1 MRGWSSIFVGLLLF
15 AVAGWTFFSDGFG
28 SETVILSAAGG
39 FFLFL
44 GGQGLTVG
52 EAGNPIALVDFVRD
66 PAGAIVDTATDRL
79 GDWFND
85 DKPAPE
91 SAPAAEAEK
100 PKFDP
105 DAVIERYLAQRPTAP
120 APETAADAAA
130 GFAHPAPPRTFG
142 RKGI

>member
-1 MRGWSSIFVGLLLF
+1 MRGWSSVFVGLLLF
-15 AVAGWTFFSDGFG
+15 AVAGWTFVSDGFG
-28 SETVILSAAGG
+28 SETVILAVAAG

-66 PAGAIVDTATDRL
+66 PAGAIVDTATDRI
-79 GDWFND
+79 GDWYNG
-85 DKPAPE
+85 DKAAPE
-91 SAPAAEAEK
+91 SAPGAEAEK

-105 DAVIERYLAQRPTAP
+105 DAVIERYLAQRGTEP
-120 APETAADAAA
+120 AAA
-130 GFAHPAPPRTFG
+130 SPSPVQHRGFG